1 MSKKGVEPVI
11 LDVSGSSS
19 YTDYI
24 LIVSGRSDRQ
34 VSAVA
39 EAIEDE
45 LREAGRKPMGVEG
58 KRDGHWALLDY
69 GELVVHV
76 FYHPIREHYD
86 LEGLWVDAVRVP
98 LDIPPDSRLSA
109 VESYGV

>member
-1 MSKKGVEPVI
+1 MEKKGVEPVI

-86 LEGLWVDAVRVP
+86 LEGLWVDATRVH